1 MFLNSQHV
9 LRIDLNGRVYT
20 AIIFWIPMM
29 FASVRWQACYTAL
42 SFKCTS
48 KTTGAM
54 FVQQQLFIIEDWK
67 ETEIWNDWQTQ
78 RPKTILFSFIFK
90 ASELGR
96 QAVLFVSLM

>member
-9 LRIDLNGRVYT
+9 LSIYLNSRAT
-20 AIIFWIPMM
+20 IFWIPIM
-29 FASVRWQACYTAL
+29 FVSDGRQQAYYTAL

-48 KTTGAM
+48 LMIGAM
-54 FVQQQLFIIEDWK
+54 FVQQHLFITEDWK

-90 ASELGR
+90 AGELGR